1 METPQKSILTEGGS
15 DMRYWDNSTNRAIDE
30 AIDAMTTEEREL
42 IEAQYNAQI
51 GNVQKLIGAQ

>member
-1 METPQKSILTEGGS
+1 
-15 DMRYWDNSTNRAIDE
+15 MRYWDNSTNRAIDE